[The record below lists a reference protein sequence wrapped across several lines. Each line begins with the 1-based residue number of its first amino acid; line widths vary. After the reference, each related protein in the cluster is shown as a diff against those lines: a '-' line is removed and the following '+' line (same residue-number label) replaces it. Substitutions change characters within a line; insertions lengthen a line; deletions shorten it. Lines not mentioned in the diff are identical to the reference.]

1 MDRRASGL
9 IALSG
14 ASLPLASCWPLP
26 PLHFEARG
34 LPRSKA
40 VIFPVFSPALS
51 ALWTPP
57 GLFCALFSGRRKEN
71 RNFFEKK
78 YCFFGR
84 VMVLYQSRH
93 DATEYGRLAQLVEH
107 LLDVQEVTGSSPV
120 PSTTKIP
127 SQMTWDFLRGRDRT
141 RTARPRRRRGKQ
153 QPSATTTTA
162 ASGRN
167 REELLG
173 PRSDFSKPCQGAAEK
188 SANAT
193 RCCCLVRGFQSSGI
207 STKVVRTR
215 FSMRKGS
222 GTFFVYRRF

>member
-14 ASLPLASCWPLP
+14 ASLPLASCCPLP

-40 VIFPVFSPALS
+40 VIFPVSSPALS
-51 ALWTPP
+51 ALWTPS

-120 PSTTKIP
+120 PSTIQFVLEPDSLRKRVRVR
-127 SQMTWDFLRGRDRT
+127 FLFIGGSAEGIRGIVN
-141 RTARPRRRRGKQ
+141 KQ
-153 QPSATTTTA
+153 RQGIIVGDGILPFVL
-162 ASGRN
+162 RN
-167 REELLG
+167 
-173 PRSDFSKPCQGAAEK
+173 Q
-188 SANAT
+188 
-193 RCCCLVRGFQSSGI
+193 VR
-207 STKVVRTR
+207 VVRTWSPPIWR
-215 FSMRKGS
+215 HWGQSLRTCVPGERVHLCQ
-222 GTFFVYRRF
+222 GVTH